1 MVKCSTCGNDSTNHA
16 AFYWKIPDC
25 HNQDCRGGYV
35 KCTRCIYGPGGYM
48 LKCCGFCGDNMKPA
62 GQRKCTTCNG
72 TGKGP
77 VPIRHAC
84 DKPHKKNTPTPITT
98 GARPSSAGRGGP
110 SAAGSGGTGRRA

>member
-62 GQRKCTTCNG
+62 GQRKCTTCNEKHSHSHHNWCAALVCRAWWPLG
-72 TGKGP
+72 CWKWWHGP
-77 VPIRHAC
+77 EGLKVERC
-84 DKPHKKNTPTPITT
+84 
-98 GARPSSAGRGGP
+98 S
-110 SAAGSGGTGRRA
+110 